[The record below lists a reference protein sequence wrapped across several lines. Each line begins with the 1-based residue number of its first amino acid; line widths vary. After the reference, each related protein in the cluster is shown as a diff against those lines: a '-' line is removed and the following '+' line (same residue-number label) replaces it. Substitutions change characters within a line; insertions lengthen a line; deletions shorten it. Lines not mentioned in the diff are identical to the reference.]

1 MILKRIEGDRFSE
14 VVPAWSGETAVIIAG
29 GPSLT
34 HDQVEKVRGEHAAKA
49 VKCIVVNDAYLL
61 APWADVHYA
70 ADIRWHRW
78 QQKGIGKAGFGADEV
93 KQRWVEFKGQKC
105 SIENAAGVVD
115 DEAVHVLR
123 NAHGTAHGSGLS
135 SDPRAVVTGRNSGF
149 QALNLA
155 VLAGA
160 KRIILLGFDGK
171 PSQEGKSHWFGEHPE
186 AMSNS
191 VYSYFKQAMSAAENA
206 LVEAGVEVLNASP
219 GTAIDSFTKVAIE
232 DVL

>member
-14 VVPAWSGETAVIIAG
+14 VVPAWSGETVVIIAG

-34 HDQVEKVRGEHAAKA
+34 LEQVEKVCNTHAAKA
-49 VKCIVVNDAYLL
+49 VKCVVVNDSYLL

-78 QQKGIGKAGFGADEV
+78 QHQGVAKAGFSSDEV
-93 KQRWVEFKGQKC
+93 KQRWAEFKGQKC
-105 SIENAAGVVD
+105 SIENGAGVVD
-115 DEAVHVLR
+115 DDAVHVLR
-123 NAHGTAHGSGLS
+123 NAHGTAHGNGLS
-135 SDPRAVVTGRNSGF
+135 TDQRAVVTGRNSGF

-171 PSQEGKSHWFGEHPE
+171 ASQDGKSHWFGEHPE
-186 AMSNS
+186 AMPNS

-206 LVEAGVEVLNASP
+206 LIDAGVEVLNASP
-219 GTAIDSFTKVAIE
+219 GTAIDSFPKVSLE